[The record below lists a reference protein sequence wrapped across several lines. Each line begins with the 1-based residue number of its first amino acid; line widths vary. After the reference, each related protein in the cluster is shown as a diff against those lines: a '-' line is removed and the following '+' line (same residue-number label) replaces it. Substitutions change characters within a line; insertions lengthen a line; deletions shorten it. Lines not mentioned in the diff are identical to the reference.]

1 MTQISNPTIRVC
13 VDPAN
18 PGQFFACCG
27 LLELADRLWPGAEAW
42 FECENT
48 SFLVSSPTASGGFAG
63 LIDKLSEVGLS
74 GELSPELT
82 HERKQLEDKRRQLK
96 KEKKLLPKH
105 EEQRRK
111 ELGKLLREGTIEI
124 GNPFNLC
131 LDWWQEDENGNPK
144 TWAGSQQVL
153 RIAQAALLDT
163 VPAFKTN
170 QPFDFACVMRPISDK
185 AEDGDSTSGKRRER
199 KKAKE
204 DKAEP
209 FYFDSRHGANAL
221 PLDIGF
227 SPNELGMESK
237 AFPAVELLCLVGIQ
251 RCRPNPTDTPLV
263 FEYFPW
269 SFRLPT
275 LIAPAAVCGFLGQPT
290 GYRFENAY
298 RTDQRKHKGYLP
310 ATPFRR

>member
-1 MTQISNPTIRVC
+1 MTDSAANIRVN

-27 LLELADRLWPGAEAW
+27 LLELADRLWPGAEGW
-42 FECENT
+42 FEEENT
-48 SFLVSSPTASGGFAG
+48 SFCVSSPRGNGEFAE
-63 LIDKLSEVGLS
+63 LIDRLAQVGLL
-74 GELSPELT
+74 GELSPELAY
-82 HERKQLEDKRRQLK
+82 ERKQLEDKNRQLK
-96 KEKKLLPKH
+96 REKKTLPNN

-111 ELGKLLREGTIEI
+111 ELGKLLREGMI
-124 GNPFNLC
+124 GIGDPFILR
-131 LDWWQEDENGNPK
+131 LDWWQDDDDSNPK

-153 RIAQAALLDT
+153 RIAQAALVDARQ
-163 VPAFKTN
+163 AFKKD
-170 QPFDFACVMRPISDK
+170 QPFDFMCVMRPVPDQP
-185 AEDGDSTSGKRRER
+185 EDEEPSNGKRRG
-199 KKAKE
+199 KTKAKK

-237 AFPAVELLCLVGIQ
+237 AFPAVELLCLIGLQ
-251 RCRPNPTDTPLV
+251 RCRPSPTDRPLV

-269 SFRLPT
+269 SNPLP
-275 LIAPAAVCGFLGQPT
+275 IAVVPAALCGLLGQRV
-290 GYRFENAY
+290 GYRFEDAY

-310 ATPFRR
+310 AIPFTR